1 MSNLK
6 MKLTLI
12 FAIMVIVLTANAAV
26 YAAEEQTTSQKS
38 YDDYKVI
45 YERNMFSKDRRP
57 PQEEQQRRVR
67 TTQVLAIYVLRGIA
81 AQKNE
86 RVAFIEEQVS
96 GQTMKAQVGTEVL
109 NGRITEIGPDRVTFE
124 ENGLTR
130 YISVGGEFG
139 KTEST
144 VMTTTTGEES
154 QEAAST
160 QTQPQTQQ
168 PAGTGSSGDEGDI
181 LRKLMERR
189 QSELGR

>member
-1 MSNLK
+1 
-6 MKLTLI
+6 MKSTLI
-12 FAIMVIVLTANAAV
+12 LMMTVIGLTANVAIGAS
-26 YAAEEQTTSQKS
+26 EEQAARQKS
-38 YDDYKVI
+38 YEDYKVI

-57 PQEEQQRRVR
+57 PLEEQQRRVR

-96 GQTMKAQVGTEVL
+96 GQTLKAQVGTEVL
-109 NGRITEIGPDRVTFE
+109 NGQITEIGPDRVTFE

-144 VMTTTTGEES
+144 VMSTATGEEP

-168 PAGTGSSGDEGDI
+168 PAATGSSGDEGDI

-189 QSELGR
+189 QSELGQ